1 MSEGTPSTS
10 SSVEDEN
17 EKNCAVTPRITGAFT
32 PAWPKG
38 WNTRPGVLRSSSCR
52 RVLVHRDG
60 DIGQRGRGVFGGL
73 GQGVKGGQDTQREG
87 KAVSRHLRLFR
98 AVRGWLAVWF

>member
-52 RVLVHRDG
+52 RVTPAASSCSPSCTDTLAGTLSSGWACLFTVTVTSG
-60 DIGQRGRGVFGGL
+60 SVGGASS
-73 GQGVKGGQDTQREG
+73 VAWAKG
-87 KAVSRHLRLFR
+87 
-98 AVRGWLAVWF
+98 